1 MRDRDA
7 HIAAAEQARRDM
19 LDVHIGRSVGLDADR
34 PEPVGRI
41 LRERCRGP
49 HPDEEHLPRT
59 RDRRHRLLEPKVI
72 DSPNAF
78 RDRVGCGGED
88 FEEHRAHRVCVGDV
102 PVVERLG
109 PGLTGQSDLEVTIAP
124 ESHPLAT
131 ADHRRW

>member
-19 LDVHIGRSVGLDADR
+19 LDVHIGRRVGLHADR

-41 LRERCRGP
+41 LRERRRGS
-49 HPDEEHLPRT
+49 HPDEEHVARS
-59 RDRRHRLLEPKVI
+59 RDRFYRLLEPIVI
-72 DSPNAF
+72 DRPNAF
-78 RDRVGCGGED
+78 RDGVSCGGEH
-88 FEEHRAHRVCVGDV
+88 FEEHRAHRVCVDDV

-109 PGLTGQSDLEVTIAP
+109 PDLTDQTELKVAIAT

-131 ADHRRW
+131 ADHCR